1 MAPEI
6 VKRWLV
12 LGGLLLLTI
21 WLVWTVPAAE
31 DKSSLV
37 VVNPIRTALLVDNVN
52 VKSDDKD
59 SFSLAPRLLNDGN
72 VVDIFSTEKQQIK
85 NEVKSVITKVKP
97 IVESTAPML
106 PFKYVGKLVENE
118 VTKLFLMEGEALHIV
133 SQGDKIGTNY
143 KVKQVNEQQISLL
156 YLPLNTTQ
164 TMSIGR
170 AP

>member
-156 YLPLNTTQ
+156 YLPFNTTQ